1 MDTFECDVLWSDRLF
16 CIPCDGAS
24 RQQRYGPG
32 RCRCAY
38 DGLSVTHRRRA
49 LYLCV
54 TDLVANIALSGI

>member
-1 MDTFECDVLWSDRLF
+1 MHLSVTFF
-16 CIPCDGAS
+16 GAIGCFAFLATVPVANS
-24 RQQRYGPG
+24 ATVQGAVDA
-32 RCRCAY
+32 AY